1 MLKNQSGRLWA
12 DTSFKCNACTNN
24 MTISKDDPKVI
35 IGNDK
40 FEVVDSFRYL
50 GDSIG
55 QSGSCF
61 EATTNRVRAAWKNFR
76 SLLPVLAN
84 SGIWPKVRGH
94 TYNGCIRSVQLY
106 ASETWVVE
114 VDGIDGLVR
123 NDNAMVRWI

>member
-1 MLKNQSGRLWA
+1 
-12 DTSFKCNACTNN
+12 

-94 TYNGCIRSVQLY
+94 TYNDCIRSVQLY